1 MLCLLLWSW
10 VILSNLLSVP
20 WRLTV
25 LTLYGV
31 QTWSPILREYSPRQT
46 YIPLIRLMMTKID
59 YLFWSSPSIHLFWH
73 QTELNRSHKQ
83 SYTLR
88 HASSFHSFC
97 GIITKLNI
105 KCRADSRFAPSRWE
119 TALLCNDVS
128 YWLGANLESTLEYA
142 FPICHKNIIQNNR
155 VELSPAR
162 LSALCK
168 LTHIGRANM
177 AAFCRL
183 HCRICFLFSSMKF
196 L

>member
-1 MLCLLLWSW
+1 M
-10 VILSNLLSVP
+10 
-20 WRLTV
+20 

-73 QTELNRSHKQ
+73 RTELNRSHKQ

-88 HASSFHSFC
+88 HASFFHSFC

-128 YWLGANLESTLEYA
+128 HWLGANRESTLEYA

-168 LTHIGRANM
+168 LTHIGRQYGRFLQTTLSNM
-177 AAFCRL
+177 LSFFQYE
-183 HCRICFLFSSMKF
+183 IFVI
-196 L
+196 